1 MWPRDVLSTPDI
13 CFLAVH
19 DSSIS
24 DSLFLVKVWTLI
36 KTNVLPL
43 HNSFFGGYVL
53 SMKLWRVELKILNI
67 VPLSEKTISNQGITI
82 LLHSNKQV
90 AMDLPARD
98 LLLTVC
104 TSCKYVTT
112 GELSE
117 LLFTPARVLLQSTTH
132 KQNFA
137 ENSKSSLHSVPQSF
151 LTLS

>member
-1 MWPRDVLSTPDI
+1 MWPRDVLSIPNI

-24 DSLFLVKVWTLI
+24 DSLFLVKVWALI

-90 AMDLPARD
+90 ANGFA
-98 LLLTVC
+98 
-104 TSCKYVTT
+104 CKRLIVD
-112 GELSE
+112 
-117 LLFTPARVLLQSTTH
+117 
-132 KQNFA
+132 
-137 ENSKSSLHSVPQSF
+137 SLHK
-151 LTLS
+151 L